1 MTGIYREVYVARR
14 CLNETCST
22 IWLGKHLSEKFPVRN
37 CLKQGDALAPLL
49 FNFPL
54 GYAISMVQENQ
65 NGFKLNGTHQL
76 LVYADDVTV
85 LGGSV
90 HTVQEDA
97 EALVFASKYI
107 DEEVNANKN

>member
-1 MTGIYREVYVARR
+1 MTGIYREVYVARM
-14 CLNETCST
+14 CLNETYST
-22 IWLGKHLSEKFPVRN
+22 VWLGKHLSDRFPVRN
-37 CLKQGDALAPLL
+37 GLKQGDALSPLL

-54 GYAISMVQENQ
+54 GYAISMVQVNQ

-76 LVYADDVTV
+76 LVYADNVTI

-90 HTVQEDA
+90 HTVQEDT

-107 DEEVNANKN
+107 DEEVNANTN